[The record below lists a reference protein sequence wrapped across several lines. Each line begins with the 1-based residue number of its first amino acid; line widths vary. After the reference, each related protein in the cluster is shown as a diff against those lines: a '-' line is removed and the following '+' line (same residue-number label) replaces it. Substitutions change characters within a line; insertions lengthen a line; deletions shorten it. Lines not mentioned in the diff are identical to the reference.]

1 MTITLTSLRALGSG
15 DEISV
20 SIEIADG
27 TNKEIK
33 KLIILSSQ
41 YTSLNIGRGEISRE
55 QFDEIERAEKIAS
68 AYKKGL
74 YLLGYGAC
82 SRKKLKFKLKT
93 KGFDDEVA
101 NEAVEMLMAV
111 GYLNE
116 NSDALREA
124 ELGLSKLWGKKR
136 IIAQLYAKG
145 FSDDAVRS
153 AADFLEDI
161 DFIENCALLI
171 KRNYM
176 RQLNSALGDKNAMMK
191 LVATLSRMGYSFSE
205 IKEASDMVAS
215 D

>member
-1 MTITLTSLRALGSG
+1 MLSAL
-15 DEISV
+15 
-20 SIEIADG
+20 
-27 TNKEIK
+27 
-33 KLIILSSQ
+33 
-41 YTSLNIGRGEISRE
+41 
-55 QFDEIERAEKIAS
+55 
-68 AYKKGL
+68 
-74 YLLGYGAC
+74 
-82 SRKKLKFKLKT
+82 
-93 KGFDDEVA
+93 
-101 NEAVEMLMAV
+101 

-116 NSDALREA
+116 NSDAIRET
-124 ELGLSKLWGKKR
+124 EICLSKLWGKKR